1 MGTIFGILI
10 LSFLLI
16 ITPKLEANEN
26 NPQYQGQVITHTVKK
41 GEELHLLASYYLL
54 DARKWHM
61 IYLWNS
67 STIKDKNRI
76 YPGQKLT
83 IYTDKDWSPP
93 YDLDEFLKEIGR
105 R

>member
-1 MGTIFGILI
+1 MGIPLVVWIL
-10 LSFLLI
+10 LPLLI
-16 ITPKLEANEN
+16 ITPKLEAKEK
-26 NPQYQGQVITHTVKK
+26 PQYQGQVITHTVKK

-76 YPGQKLT
+76 YPGQKLI
-83 IYTDKDWSPP
+83 IYTDKDWNPP
-93 YDLDEFLKEIGR
+93 YDLDEFLRGIGR